1 MGGYKL
7 KTAPTVEPVTLTE
20 AKLHLRVDT
29 DCTDE
34 DTLIT
39 ALITAARE
47 AAENY
52 TGLALINQTW
62 EYTCD
67 EFPDDDLAL
76 RPAPLSSITSIT
88 YVDTGGTTQTLS
100 GVTVYTADTYTIP
113 GAATLRY
120 GQTWPAVRDINNSI
134 TVTYVAGFGAA
145 ATNVPGPIKAA
156 ILLLIGHLFEHRESV
171 IIGTI
176 SSELPQGVEYL
187 LNPYRVIEI

>member
-1 MGGYKL
+1 MGYKL
-7 KTAPTVEPVTLTE
+7 KTAPATEPVSLAE

-34 DTLIT
+34 DTLIG

-47 AAENY
+47 MVENY

-76 RPAPLSSITSIT
+76 RPAPLSSISSIT
-88 YVDTGGTTQTLS
+88 YVDTAGTTQTASAL
-100 GVTVYTADTYTIP
+100 TLYAADTYSIP

-120 GQTWPAVRDINNSI
+120 GQTWPSVRDLRNSI

-145 ATNVPGPIKAA
+145 GSSVPGPIKAA

-171 IIGTI
+171 VIGTI
-176 SSELPQGVEYL
+176 SSDLPQGVEYL
-187 LNPYRVIEI
+187 LNPYRVIEM